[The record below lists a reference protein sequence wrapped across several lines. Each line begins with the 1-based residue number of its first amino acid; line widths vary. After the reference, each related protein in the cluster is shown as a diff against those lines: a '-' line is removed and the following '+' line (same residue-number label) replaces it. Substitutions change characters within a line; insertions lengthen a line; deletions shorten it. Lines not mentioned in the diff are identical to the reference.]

1 MCKTVLC
8 AIAGSLPHRCDTIAV
23 LKYNLLR
30 YPVPSYHYDEVTN
43 MRRPIV
49 AGNWK
54 MNLTI
59 AEATDFVRSIRRGLN
74 EIKDVDR
81 VLCPPF
87 TALATVSELVSA
99 TGIEVGA
106 QNMYWERSGAFTG
119 EIAPA
124 MLKELCQ
131 YVILGHSERRAFFGE
146 TDNTVNRKIQAALE
160 QGLKPIVCVGET
172 EAQYDAGQTE
182 AVVSGQVRGCLAEL
196 STEQVAG
203 LVVAYEPVWAIGTGK
218 AATPAGAGAV
228 IGLNIRGTIADLY
241 DEATA
246 QAVRVQYGGSV
257 KPGNVAEFMSH
268 PDIDGALV
276 GGASLKPDFVEL
288 VLIAAEVSSK

>member
-1 MCKTVLC
+1 
-8 AIAGSLPHRCDTIAV
+8 
-23 LKYNLLR
+23 
-30 YPVPSYHYDEVTN
+30 
-43 MRRPIV
+43 MRRPIL

-54 MNLTI
+54 MNMTI

-74 EIKDVDR
+74 DIKTVDR

-87 TALATVSELVSA
+87 TALAAVKDLLAA
-99 TGIEVGA
+99 TEIGLGA
-106 QNMYWERSGAFTG
+106 QNMHWEEDGAYTG

-131 YVILGHSERRAFFGE
+131 YVIVGHSERRALFGE
-146 TDNTVNRKIQAALE
+146 TDEGVNRKIKAALAH
-160 QGLKPIVCVGET
+160 GLLPIVCVGET
-172 EAQYDAGQTE
+172 ESEYDAGLTE
-182 AVVSGQVRGCLAEL
+182 QVVSGQVRGCLAGL
-196 STEQVAG
+196 TAGQVAG

-228 IGLNIRGTIADLY
+228 IGLTIRGTIAGLY
-241 DEATA
+241 GEATA

-257 KPGNVAEFMSH
+257 KPSNVAEFMAH

-276 GGASLKPDFVEL
+276 GGASLKPDFVDL
-288 VLIAAEVSSK
+288 VRIAAGTAGA

>member
-1 MCKTVLC
+1 
-8 AIAGSLPHRCDTIAV
+8 
-23 LKYNLLR
+23 
-30 YPVPSYHYDEVTN
+30 
-43 MRRPIV
+43 MRRPIL

-74 EIKDVDR
+74 DVKGVDR

-87 TALATVSELVSA
+87 TGLAAVKDLVSA
-99 TGIEVGA
+99 TEIEVGA
-106 QNMYWERSGAFTG
+106 QNMYWEEKGAYTG

-131 YVILGHSERRAFFGE
+131 YVILGHSERRAYFGE
-146 TDNTVNRKIQAALE
+146 TDEGVNRKVKVALAHD
-160 QGLKPIVCVGET
+160 LKPIVCVGET
-172 EAQYDAGQTE
+172 EAEYDAGRTKE
-182 AVVSGQVRGCLAEL
+182 VVSGQVRGCLAGL
-196 STEQVAG
+196 TAEQVAG
-203 LVVAYEPVWAIGTGK
+203 LVIAYEPVWAIGTGK
-218 AATPAGAGAV
+218 AATVAGAGAV
-228 IGLNIRGTIADLY
+228 IGLTIRGTIADMY
-241 DEATA
+241 YEATA

-257 KPGNVAEFMSH
+257 KLANVAEFMAH

-288 VLIAAEVSSK
+288 VRIAAETKDA

>member
-1 MCKTVLC
+1 
-8 AIAGSLPHRCDTIAV
+8 
-23 LKYNLLR
+23 
-30 YPVPSYHYDEVTN
+30 
-43 MRRPIV
+43 MRRPIL

-74 EIKDVDR
+74 DVKGVDR

-87 TALATVSELVSA
+87 TGLATVKDLVSA
-99 TGIEVGA
+99 TEIQVGA
-106 QNMYWERSGAFTG
+106 QNMHWEEKGAYTG
-119 EIAPA
+119 EIAPT

-131 YVILGHSERRAFFGE
+131 YVILGHSERRAYFGE
-146 TDNTVNRKIQAALE
+146 TDEGVNRKVKVALVH
-160 QGLKPIVCVGET
+160 GLKPIVCVGET
-172 EAQYDAGQTE
+172 EAEYDAGRTKE
-182 AVVSGQVRGCLAEL
+182 VVSGQVRGCLAGL
-196 STEQVAG
+196 TAEQVAG

-218 AATPAGAGAV
+218 AATAAGAGAV
-228 IGLNIRGTIADLY
+228 IGLTIRGTITELY
-241 DEATA
+241 GEATA

-257 KPGNVAEFMSH
+257 KPANVAEFMAH

-288 VLIAAEVSSK
+288 VRIAAETKGVSV